1 MELSD
6 AEIERYSRQIVMDEI
21 GFEGQ
26 QKLKNAR
33 VTVIGVGGLGS
44 PITQQ
49 LVAMGIGTVRI
60 VDRDVVEISNLHRQV
75 LYGDEDVGLSK
86 AEAAHDRLRRI
97 NPQVNIEPL
106 TLSINDDTVDEAI
119 KNSDV
124 VIDGL
129 DSVSARYSI
138 NRACVR
144 ANIPYIFGSA
154 IVTTGSATSI
164 IPGKTP
170 CLECFQPALKD
181 DEMPKCGTEGVHPSI
196 LSTISSVQVS
206 EAVRIIIGKE
216 PNLANRLFLADIS
229 NLDYDKIKIKKQSR
243 CNVCGPDADLT
254 IKKSKRKLIEDIC
267 GREGKSVHIIS
278 PKENLEIHLEKLNQ
292 ILEEE
297 EIKIIRKGVLGT
309 TFNYNEKITV
319 SIVTSGVSIIVGA
332 LVEKRALEIFSDI
345 IINKLKI
352 NPEKIHNE
360 FEKVL
365 QIN

>member
-49 LVAMGIGTVRI
+49 LVAMGIGKIRI
-60 VDRDVVEISNLHRQV
+60 VDRDVVEVSNLHRQV

-86 AEAAHDRLRRI
+86 AEAAYVRLKRI
-97 NPQVNIEPL
+97 NPLVDIEPL
-106 TLSINDDTVDEAI
+106 TLSINDDTADKVI
-119 KNSDV
+119 TGSDV

-144 ANIPYIFGSA
+144 LNIPYIFGSA
-154 IVTTGSATSI
+154 IVTTGSSTSI

-170 CLECFQPALKD
+170 CLECFQPSLKD
-181 DEMPKCGTEGVHPSI
+181 EEMPKCGTEGVHPSI
-196 LSTISSVQVS
+196 LTTISSVQVS
-206 EAVRIIIGKE
+206 EAVKIITGQE
-216 PNLANRLFLADIS
+216 PNLANKLFLADIK
-229 NLDYDKIKIKKQSR
+229 NLDYDKVRIIKQPK
-243 CNVCGPDADLT
+243 CNVCGVNADLST
-254 IKKSKRKLIEDIC
+254 KKSRRKLIEDIC

-278 PKENLEIHLEKLNQ
+278 PKDNLEIDLDELNKIIVDKKLNV
-292 ILEEE
+292 
-297 EIKIIRKGVLGT
+297 IRRGQLGT
-309 TFNYNEKITV
+309 TIQYNEQITI
-319 SIVTSGVSIIVGA
+319 SIVDSGVSIIVGA
-332 LVEKRALEIFSDI
+332 LEEKRALEIFNEI
-345 IINKLKI
+345 IINGLNI
-352 NPEKIHNE
+352 TPEKIDGE
-360 FEKVL
+360 FKRLV

>member
-138 NRACVR
+138 NRACIR
-144 ANIPYIFGSA
+144 SNIPYIFGSA

-216 PNLANRLFLADIS
+216 PNLANKLFLADIS
-229 NLDYDKIKIKKQSR
+229 NLNYDKIRIIK
-243 CNVCGPDADLT
+243 
-254 IKKSKRKLIEDIC
+254 
-267 GREGKSVHIIS
+267 
-278 PKENLEIHLEKLNQ
+278 NLYFIFKF
-292 ILEEE
+292 IL
-297 EIKIIRKGVLGT
+297 
-309 TFNYNEKITV
+309 
-319 SIVTSGVSIIVGA
+319 
-332 LVEKRALEIFSDI
+332 
-345 IINKLKI
+345 
-352 NPEKIHNE
+352 
-360 FEKVL
+360 
-365 QIN
+365 

>member
-49 LVAMGIGTVRI
+49 LVAMGIGKIRI
-60 VDRDVVEISNLHRQV
+60 VDRDVVEVSNLHRQV

-86 AEAAHDRLRRI
+86 AEAAYERLKRI
-97 NPQVNIEPL
+97 NPLVDIEPL
-106 TLSINDDTVDEAI
+106 TLSINDDTVD
-119 KNSDV
+119 KVVTGSDV

-138 NRACVR
+138 NRACVKL
-144 ANIPYIFGSA
+144 NIPYIFGSA
-154 IVTTGSATSI
+154 IVTTGSSTSI

-170 CLECFQPALKD
+170 CLECFQPSLKD
-181 DEMPKCGTEGVHPSI
+181 EEMPKCGTEGVHPSI
-196 LSTISSVQVS
+196 LTTISSVQVS
-206 EAVRIIIGKE
+206 EAVKIITGQE
-216 PNLANRLFLADIS
+216 PNLANKLFLADIK
-229 NLDYDKIKIKKQSR
+229 NLDYDKVRIIKQPK
-243 CNVCGPDADLT
+243 CNVCGVNADLST
-254 IKKSKRKLIEDIC
+254 KRSRRELIEDIC

-278 PKENLEIHLEKLNQ
+278 PKDNLEIDLDELNKIIVDKKLN
-292 ILEEE
+292 
-297 EIKIIRKGVLGT
+297 IIRRGKLGT
-309 TFNYNEKITV
+309 TIQYNEQITI
-319 SIVTSGVSIIVGA
+319 SIVDSGVSIIVGA
-332 LVEKRALEIFSDI
+332 LEEKRALEIFNEI
-345 IINKLKI
+345 IINGLNI
-352 NPEKIHNE
+352 APEKIDSE
-360 FEKVL
+360 FKKLV

>member
-49 LVAMGIGTVRI
+49 LVAMGIGKIRI
-60 VDRDVVEISNLHRQV
+60 VDRDVVEVSNLHRQV

-86 AEAAHDRLRRI
+86 AEAAYVRLKRI
-97 NPQVNIEPL
+97 NPLVDIEPL
-106 TLSINDDTVDEAI
+106 TLSINDDTADKVI
-119 KNSDV
+119 TGSDV

-144 ANIPYIFGSA
+144 LNIPYIFGSA
-154 IVTTGSATSI
+154 IVTTGSSTSI

-170 CLECFQPALKD
+170 CLECFQPSLKD
-181 DEMPKCGTEGVHPSI
+181 EEMPKCGTEGVHPSI
-196 LSTISSVQVS
+196 LTTISSVQVS
-206 EAVRIIIGKE
+206 EAVKIITGQE
-216 PNLANRLFLADIS
+216 PNLANKLFLADIK
-229 NLDYDKIKIKKQSR
+229 NLDYDKVRIIKQPK
-243 CNVCGPDADLT
+243 CNVCGVNADLST
-254 IKKSKRKLIEDIC
+254 KRSRRKLIEDIF
-267 GREGKSVHIIS
+267 GREGKSVHIVS
-278 PKENLEIHLEKLNQ
+278 PKDNLKIDLDELNKIIVDKKL
-292 ILEEE
+292 
-297 EIKIIRKGVLGT
+297 KIIRRGQLGT
-309 TFNYNEKITV
+309 TIQYNEQITI
-319 SIVTSGVSIIVGA
+319 SIVDSGVSIIVGA
-332 LVEKRALEIFSDI
+332 LEEKRALEIFNEI
-345 IINKLKI
+345 IINGLNI
-352 NPEKIHNE
+352 SPEKIDSE
-360 FEKVL
+360 FKKLV

>member
-6 AEIERYSRQIVMDEI
+6 VEIERYSRQIVMDEI

-129 DSVSARYSI
+129 DSVSAR
-138 NRACVR
+138 
-144 ANIPYIFGSA
+144 
-154 IVTTGSATSI
+154 
-164 IPGKTP
+164 
-170 CLECFQPALKD
+170 
-181 DEMPKCGTEGVHPSI
+181 
-196 LSTISSVQVS
+196 
-206 EAVRIIIGKE
+206 
-216 PNLANRLFLADIS
+216 
-229 NLDYDKIKIKKQSR
+229 
-243 CNVCGPDADLT
+243 
-254 IKKSKRKLIEDIC
+254 
-267 GREGKSVHIIS
+267 
-278 PKENLEIHLEKLNQ
+278 
-292 ILEEE
+292 
-297 EIKIIRKGVLGT
+297 
-309 TFNYNEKITV
+309 
-319 SIVTSGVSIIVGA
+319 
-332 LVEKRALEIFSDI
+332 
-345 IINKLKI
+345 
-352 NPEKIHNE
+352 
-360 FEKVL
+360 
-365 QIN
+365 

>member
-6 AEIERYSRQIVMDEI
+6 EEIERYSRQIVMDEI

-49 LVAMGIGTVRI
+49 LVAMGIGTIRI
-60 VDRDVVEISNLHRQV
+60 VDRDVVEVSNLHRQV

-86 AEAAHDRLRRI
+86 AEAAHDRLKRI
-97 NPQVNIEPL
+97 NPKVNIEPL

-119 KNSDV
+119 NGSDV

-144 ANIPYIFGSA
+144 LNIPYIFGSA
-154 IVTTGSATSI
+154 IVTTGSSTSI

-181 DEMPKCGTEGVHPSI
+181 DDMPKCGTEGVHPSI
-196 LSTISSVQVS
+196 LTTISSVQVS
-206 EAVRIIIGKE
+206 ETVRILIGKE
-216 PNLANRLFLADIS
+216 PNLANKLFLADIK
-229 NLDYDKIKIKKQSR
+229 NLDYDKVKIIKQSR
-243 CNVCGPDADLT
+243 CKVCGPDADLS
-254 IKKSKRKLIEDIC
+254 IKESKRKLIEDIC

-278 PKENLEIHLEKLNQ
+278 PKENLEIDLDKLNQ
-292 ILEEE
+292 I
-297 EIKIIRKGVLGT
+297 IINKQMNIIRKGELGT
-309 TFNYNEKITV
+309 TLQYNEKITI

-332 LVEKRALEIFSDI
+332 LEEKRALEIFSEI
-345 IINKLKI
+345 IINELEI
-352 NPEKIHNE
+352 NPEKIDTE
-360 FEKVL
+360 FKNIL
-365 QIN
+365 QFN